1 MINLVRDEI
10 VRTGKQ
16 KMRGNV
22 NRNLILLISSI
33 IMLTIIVG
41 CTTPI
46 TLDQYSSTV
55 ISSYGLS
62 LTLSLASTT
71 YYPGEQVS
79 VTIHEE
85 NMLTKENNVHVAN
98 GWPVQGLNLGPCD
111 TVYPFGILIL
121 RGYYDAKGV
130 VAITPLQLFNPNA
143 LPPCAPI
150 LPAVLYDFQPRSD
163 VAAIY
168 TSYDSEPSSID
179 MTANVTPAGFWTGS
193 PPNASFS
200 HFIPGIYTVVGGD
213 EWGALVVLHFTVS

>member
-1 MINLVRDEI
+1 MRDKI
-10 VRTGKQ
+10 VRAGKQ

-22 NRNLILLISSI
+22 NQNLILLISSI
-33 IMLTIIVG
+33 IMLTIMLG

-46 TLDQYSSTV
+46 IFDEYSSTV

-71 YYPGEQVS
+71 YDPGEQIS
-79 VTIHEE
+79 VTIEE
-85 NMLTKENNVHVAN
+85 RNTLATDNNIPVAN

-111 TVYPFGILIL
+111 TVYPFGISIL
-121 RGYYDAKGV
+121 RGYYDAKGL
-130 VAITPLQLFNPNA
+130 VAITPLQLFDPN
-143 LPPCAPI
+143 LVPPCAPI

-179 MTANVTPAGFWTGS
+179 MTANVTSAGFWTGS
-193 PPNASFS
+193 PPNASFI
-200 HFIPGIYTVVGGD
+200 HFTPGIYTVVGGD
-213 EWGALVVLHFTVS
+213 EWGALTVLHFTVS